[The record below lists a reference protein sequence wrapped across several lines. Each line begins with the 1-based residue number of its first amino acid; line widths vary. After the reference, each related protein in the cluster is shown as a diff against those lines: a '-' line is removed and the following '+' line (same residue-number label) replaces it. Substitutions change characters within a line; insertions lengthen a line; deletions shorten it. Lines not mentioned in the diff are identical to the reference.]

1 MTPPDAAA
9 GAAGRAP
16 ALPMFHLLVH
26 GLALLHLGPGIAF
39 AVLAFGCDPSAPML
53 GPLCARSGFSAFLG
67 LTLAAWAVLVPLSA
81 VWLLRG
87 RRRGHPQRTE
97 PPTGRTP

>member
-1 MTPPDAAA
+1 MTSSESTAD
-9 GAAGRAP
+9 AAGRGP
-16 ALPMFHLLVH
+16 ALPVFHLFVH

-39 AVLAFGCDPSAPML
+39 AVLAFGCEPSAPML